1 MNMKWLLKI
10 LGAVARPLGIS
21 SPEDT
26 RRPTL
31 LKAEKKPS
39 FQEEAG
45 RTSEAAPPKNPAS
58 MQ

>member
-1 MNMKWLLKI
+1 MNWLLKI

-26 RRPTL
+26 GRSTL
-31 LKAEKKPS
+31 LKAEKNPS
-39 FQEEAG
+39 LQAEAG
-45 RTSEAAPPKNPAS
+45 RASEVAPPKNPAS